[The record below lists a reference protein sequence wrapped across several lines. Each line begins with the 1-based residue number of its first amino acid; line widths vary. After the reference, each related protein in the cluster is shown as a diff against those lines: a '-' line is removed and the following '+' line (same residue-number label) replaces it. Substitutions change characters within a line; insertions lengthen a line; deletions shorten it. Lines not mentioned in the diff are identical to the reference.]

1 MASPT
6 SSLPTTLSTYKVQS
20 FNPAVLSH
28 LKRIYESL
36 RSQDQT
42 RTGQDGATISPSA
55 YFLQTIQQDRHCKD
69 SQALSDQQHDVLNSL
84 SSFLEYMSTATAMP
98 QFSDTEAYEED
109 LSFPM
114 PNYFINSSH
123 NTYLTG
129 NQLYSESSTEVYKN
143 RLNMVHAAHPPPHLI
158 PVCGEMY
165 VRACGSNT
173 QHGMFCPSSSWQGIY
188 YFSHIAILGLGG
200 KFKVLLRLCLEID
213 VWDGELDSSSSES
226 GDPSDD
232 DHKRVHKKSH
242 GKFRKE
248 GVGRFSLSSLSGRF
262 DKLSNWSTPDAAPA
276 RVAAADAIRPE
287 PRVFHGH
294 TLTKEVTFRDVC
306 YTIRDNAFVTSDLP
320 VIVSLEVHASHE
332 QQEVMVEIMTEAW
345 KGLLVEFTPE
355 MDALLAKG
363 DLSHLSSPASL
374 KNKIL
379 IKVKWISPTNEG
391 TPPAEGSIEVVDF
404 RTVGNEDRAQD
415 KVRAG
420 SMPTKTK
427 PQKIIQSLSRLGIF
441 TRGYTFNNFS
451 QPEAK
456 IPHHIFSLSEA
467 AVKAAHEK
475 ERQALF
481 DHNKEFMMRTYPSG
495 MRVDS
500 SNLDPSFAW
509 RQGIQ
514 VVALNWQSCDKGM
527 MLNKGMFAGSG
538 GWVLKPP
545 EYRGSTGCSSSTSS
559 SRQDQVATA
568 VNEGCRKGVQV
579 SMSVRRRVTLSIEI
593 YAGQNIMAGDGK
605 SNPKSFHPYVACHL
619 HVERPKDSIHATS
632 KDYDSSDPNYKCQT
646 KSCSGADPDFGGQI
660 LQFPSAPGILEELSF
675 VRLVTFQPIILFP
688 FRLAY
693 YNKQRRIARRE
704 HFDMSTSPH
713 VYMISFYGGI
723 TW

>member
-1 MASPT
+1 MAA
-6 SSLPTTLSTYKVQS
+6 PTTSAPTKRSMYKVDS
-20 FNPAVLSH
+20 FNPAVLDH
-28 LKRIYESL
+28 LRRIYESL
-36 RSQDQT
+36 QSQGH
-42 RTGQDGATISPSA
+42 RPTGSDGATPSA
-55 YFLQTIQQDRHCKD
+55 SAHFLQNVQQDHHFKD
-69 SQALSDQQHDVLNSL
+69 DQPRSDQQHGVLDSF
-84 SSFLEYMSTATAMP
+84 SSFLEYMSTASAVP
-98 QFSDTEAYEED
+98 QFSDAQTYDED

-143 RLNMVHAAHPPPHLI
+143 
-158 PVCGEMY
+158 
-165 VRACGSNT
+165 
-173 QHGMFCPSSSWQGIY
+173 
-188 YFSHIAILGLGG
+188 
-200 KFKVLLRLCLEID
+200 VLLDGCRCLEID

-226 GDPSDD
+226 SEDQDD
-232 DHKRVHKKSH
+232 SHKKLRKKSH
-242 GKFRKE
+242 GKARKE
-248 GVGRFSLSSLSGRF
+248 SVGRFSLSSLSDRF
-262 DKLSNWSTPDAAPA
+262 DKLSSRSTPNAVPAKAPG
-276 RVAAADAIRPE
+276 ADTIRPE

-332 QQEVMVEIMTEAW
+332 QQEVMVDIMTEAW

-363 DLSHLSSPASL
+363 DLNHLSNPGSL

-379 IKVKWISPTNEG
+379 IKVKWVSPDKEN
-391 TPPAEGSIEVVDF
+391 TPPAEGSIEIVDL
-404 RTVGNEDRAQD
+404 RTVGGASDGAQN
-415 KVRAG
+415 KVVAG
-420 SMPTKTK
+420 STSTKTK

-441 TRGYTFNNFS
+441 TRGYTFNNFA

-467 AVKAAHEK
+467 AVKSAHEK

-481 DHNKEFMMRTYPSG
+481 EHNKDFMMRTYPSG

-514 VVALNWQSCDKGM
+514 VVALNWQNCDKGM

-538 GWVLKPP
+538 GWVLKPS
-545 EYRGSTGCSSSTSS
+545 EYRGS
-559 SRQDQVATA
+559 A
-568 VNEGCRKGVQV
+568 GVQA
-579 SMSVRRRVTLSIEI
+579 SMSVRRNVILSIEI
-593 YAGQNIMAGDGK
+593 YAGQNIIAGDGK

-632 KDYDSSDPNYKCQT
+632 KDYDSSDPNYKCRT
-646 KSCSGADPDFGGQI
+646 KTCSGADPDFGGQI

-675 VRLVTFQPIILFP
+675 VRFKIKDDEIGIDDLLAWACIRLDRLRQGFRFIRLSDTNGKPTDGILLV
-688 FRLAY
+688 
-693 YNKQRRIARRE
+693 RISKRE
-704 HFDMSTSPH
+704 E
-713 VYMISFYGGI
+713 
-723 TW
+723 

>member
-6 SSLPTTLSTYKVQS
+6 TSAPAAPSTYKVDS
-20 FNPAVLSH
+20 FNPAVLAH

-36 RSQDQT
+36 QPQGQT
-42 RTGQDGATISPSA
+42 PTGPDGATLSA
-55 YFLQTIQQDRHCKD
+55 SAHFLQDIQKD
-69 SQALSDQQHDVLNSL
+69 QHFKADQPRSGQQHGVLDSF
-84 SSFLEYMSTATAMP
+84 SSFLEYMSTALAMP
-98 QFSDTEAYEED
+98 QFSDTQAYEED

-129 NQLYSESSTEVYKN
+129 NQLYSDSSTEVYKN
-143 RLNMVHAAHPPPHLI
+143 VL
-158 PVCGEMY
+158 
-165 VRACGSNT
+165 
-173 QHGMFCPSSSWQGIY
+173 
-188 YFSHIAILGLGG
+188 LGG
-200 KFKVLLRLCLEID
+200 CRCLEID
-213 VWDGELDSSSSES
+213 VWDGVPDSSSSES
-226 GDPSDD
+226 EDNPEDG
-232 DHKRVHKKSH
+232 HKKMH
-242 GKFRKE
+242 KKRHEKAQKE
-248 GVGRFSLSSLSGRF
+248 SAGLFSLSSLSDRF
-262 DKLSNWSTPDAAPA
+262 DKLSTRSTPDAVPAKAPA
-276 RVAAADAIRPE
+276 TDATRCE

-332 QQEVMVEIMTEAW
+332 QQEVMVDIITEAW
-345 KGLLVEFTPE
+345 EGLLVELTPE
-355 MDALLAKG
+355 MDAQIANG
-363 DLSHLSSPASL
+363 DLNHLSNPGSL
-374 KNKIL
+374 RNKIL
-379 IKVKWISPTNEG
+379 IKVKWVSPDKDD
-391 TPPAEGSIEVVDF
+391 TPPAEGSIEVVDLQ
-404 RTVGNEDRAQD
+404 TVGGDGDGAQN
-415 KVRAG
+415 KFVAG
-420 SMPTKTK
+420 STSTKTK

-441 TRGYTFNNFS
+441 TRGYTFHNFS

-514 VVALNWQSCDKGM
+514 VAALNWQRYDKGM

-538 GWVLKPP
+538 GWVLKPS
-545 EYRGSTGCSSSTSS
+545 EYRGSAARSSSTSS
-559 SRQDQVATA
+559 SPQEQMAAA
-568 VNEGCRKGVQV
+568 VNDGGPNGVQA
-579 SMSVRRRVTLSIEI
+579 STSVRRKVNLSIEI

-605 SNPKSFHPYVACHL
+605 SNHKSFHPYVACHL

-632 KDYDSSDPNYKCQT
+632 KDYDSSDPNYKCRT
-646 KSCSGADPDFGGQI
+646 KTCSGP
-660 LQFPSAPGILEELSF
+660 
-675 VRLVTFQPIILFP
+675 
-688 FRLAY
+688 AY
-693 YNKQRRIARRE
+693 HKQRRIARRC
-704 HFDMSTSPH
+704 
-713 VYMISFYGGI
+713 G
-723 TW
+723 